1 MKRLTSAIV
10 AIFGAV
16 LVLFLFTGEA
26 EAIDLEPVNFTFSPD
41 YPIQGEGLEI
51 YFEVVNHDPIN
62 PATDVKIIVFFVFL
76 LFFFI

>member
-1 MKRLTSAIV
+1 MMKRLTSAFL

-41 YPIQGEGLEI
+41 YPLQGEGL
-51 YFEVVNHDPIN
+51 
-62 PATDVKIIVFFVFL
+62 
-76 LFFFI
+76 

>member
-1 MKRLTSAIV
+1 MERVTSAIV
-10 AIFGAV
+10 AFFGAL

-51 YFEVVNHDPIN
+51 YFEVVNHDPD
-62 PATDVKIIVFFVFL
+62 PASDVKIIVWNGTSECDSDD
-76 LFFFI
+76 